1 MTRLQL
7 EQLSL
12 CCTKILRDTSILKVL
27 AVCEEEQ
34 LTNEMCDYVNLQ
46 VLRENIRVIRNAV
59 DNIVDQYDLEDIE

>member
-12 CCTKILRDTSILKVL
+12 CCTMILQDTRILKVL

-46 VLRENIRVIRNAV
+46 VLRENIRAIRNAV
-59 DNIVDQYDLEDIE
+59 DYIVEQYDLEERE